1 MGLFSSIKDNL
12 HNAYQ
17 VIAREDGTEEFVI
30 WRHPTKDFRNGSQL
44 IVGEGDMA
52 LFYDSHGG
60 IVASF
65 TKGEYSLTTSN
76 YPFVDKWRAAFS
88 GGVNAYQYSIFF
100 IKAREITNL
109 KWGTP
114 EPVDTRFTINN
125 PVYDALV
132 RGNRPI
138 PAEVAPIYDVLLPVQ
153 MRGNYSIKIVEPK
166 EFIQK
171 FGGTSATER
180 TQEQLDESVF
190 GPRLIEGITD
200 KITDAVAEIH
210 NGLEIQRCKGKIS
223 ERLLGDLEGIFS
235 KWGVRLTDFRIEVIK
250 IKEDNK
256 HWQNIL
262 RAYNDVSAK
271 QMDMSSDAVG
281 EMAGLGIQGNNWQRI
296 QARNLMRDMVNNP
309 GAGGIAATGA
319 GLGMGMV
326 AGGVMGNM
334 AAAMFSPMQ
343 EPVPQQQPTASVGPS
358 RFAPKATQSP
368 TPTPAGASVSQIK
381 CPHCGEVAGVGKFCG
396 NCGQPLPQKSM
407 CPGCGGE
414 VPAGFKFC
422 PNCGTKVS

>member
-1 MGLFSSIKDNL
+1 MGLFSSIKDEL

-17 VIAREDGTEEFVI
+17 VIAREEGTEEFLI
-30 WRHPTKDFRNGSQL
+30 WRHPTQDFRNGSQL
-44 IVGEGDMA
+44 IVGEGDVA
-52 LFYDSHGG
+52 LFYEGEGG
-60 IVASF
+60 IVAAF
-65 TKGEYSLTTSN
+65 TKGKHSLITSN

-114 EPVDTRFTINN
+114 TSIDAHFTINN
-125 PVYDALV
+125 PIYDALV

-138 PAEVAPIYDVLLPVQ
+138 PPEVAPIFDVELPVQ
-153 MRGNYSIKIVEPK
+153 MRGNYSIQIVEPSK
-166 EFIQK
+166 FIQK
-171 FGGTSATER
+171 FGGTSAEMR
-180 TQEQLDESVF
+180 TQEQLDEEVF
-190 GPRLIEGITD
+190 GPRLIEGVTD
-200 KITDAVAEIH
+200 RITDAVAEIH
-210 NGLEIQRCKGKIS
+210 NGLEIQRSKGKIS
-223 ERLLGDLEGIFS
+223 ERLLSDLEGIFS

-256 HWQNIL
+256 YWQNIL
-262 RAYNDVSAK
+262 RAYNDFSAK
-271 QMDMSSDAVG
+271 QMDMSSEAIG
-281 EMAGLGIQGNNWQRI
+281 EMAGLGLQGANWQRI

-343 EPVPQQQPTASVGPS
+343 EPLPQQQPTAPAGPS
-358 RFAPKATQSP
+358 RFAPKATQS
-368 TPTPAGASVSQIK
+368 PTPAGASVSQIK
-381 CPHCGEVAGVGKFCG
+381 CPHCGEVAGIGKFCG
-396 NCGQPLPQKSM
+396 NCGQPLLQKSM

-422 PNCGTKVS
+422 PACGTKIS